1 MISVVAHAV
10 ALTDRRSDRGNA
22 QNTIEIS
29 MASSADDVAALRRQL
44 AEAQAHAS
52 KAEARAA
59 GAEALLANALAT
71 LSLGAGGDG
80 GGGGAAGARGVVR
93 AALAH
98 ELEVLASPS
107 VADAS
112 FLQGRFVALIDAPV
126 SVHADEAAAAAFASL
141 ARQCRGARGMMEERQ
156 CYVHA
161 LAHLPAFAE
170 RVGAAE
176 GDISAST
183 LFSVAALRTAAWSFA
198 AKCKPE
204 LHVRACVGGAG
215 EPAFRPAFN
224 GELKTAGDGR
234 ALEQAAYY
242 TAMDMVRVFFPATA
256 AAEPCARRFFARP
269 PLGYALVGFPHVA
282 YFIVLEWVGKLLVAP
297 ASAPFFLGSAAHAAA
312 AAALPDVRYED
323 PSLLPGGLDW
333 LTPSDAAARERT
345 SWCSAGGVFRKIV
358 RGDARSGA
366 GFAAMHRAYAR
377 LAAVLPDAP
386 PDLHLV
392 NSVRLTYGAHEV
404 LVEMPAVDGREAADA
419 EVTSGGFV
427 LDAVAAS
434 IVWLAR
440 KGVVYVDLRGPNV
453 LLDADGRAWLVDFD
467 DCLDVGG
474 SCDTLRA
481 YEDHLAASAGA
492 DAMTSFAARLCGGFL
507 PAARQALAAAFEAAA
522 QPAAGVGG
530 PV

>member
-1 MISVVAHAV
+1 MVS
-10 ALTDRRSDRGNA
+10 
-22 QNTIEIS
+22 
-29 MASSADDVAALRRQL
+29 
-44 AEAQAHAS
+44 
-52 KAEARAA
+52 
-59 GAEALLANALAT
+59 
-71 LSLGAGGDG
+71 
-80 GGGGAAGARGVVR
+80 

-112 FLQGRFVALIDAPV
+112 FLEGRFVALIDAPV
-126 SVHADEAAAAAFASL
+126 SVHADEAAAAAFATL

-198 AKCKPE
+198 AKCKPG
-204 LHVRACVGGAG
+204 LCVRACVGGAGERAG

-256 AAEPCARRFFARP
+256 ADEPCARRFFARP

-282 YFIVLEWVGKLLVAP
+282 YFISLEWVGKLLVAP
-297 ASAPFFLGSAAHAAA
+297 ASAPFFLGGAAHEAA

-323 PSLLPGGLDW
+323 PSPLPSGLDW
-333 LTPSDAAARERT
+333 LTPSDPAARERT
-345 SWCSAGGVFRKIV
+345 AWCCAGGVFRKLV

-386 PDLHLV
+386 PGLHLV
-392 NSVRLTYGAHEV
+392 SSVRLTYGAHEV
-404 LVEMPAVDGREAADA
+404 LVEMPAVAGREAADA
-419 EVTSGGFV
+419 EVTSGGSV

-453 LLDADGRAWLVDFD
+453 VIDAGGDPWLVDFD
-467 DCLDVGG
+467 DCLAVCE
-474 SCDTLRA
+474 SVDTLASFTR
-481 YEDHLAASAGA
+481 HLAASPGA
-492 DAMTSFAARLCGGFL
+492 DRKATFASRLAGGFL
-507 PAARQALAAAFEAAA
+507 PAVKDALTAAFAAA
-522 QPAAGVGG
+522 AGA
-530 PV
+530 